1 MAPRPL
7 WKGYLKLSLVS
18 CAVALYGAANNSEKV
33 SLHVL
38 DRRTGNRVRRQL
50 VDAESGDVVESDD
63 QVRGYE
69 IAKNEYVM
77 LEDEE
82 LDAIALESTHTIE
95 IDQFVPR
102 RQIDEV
108 YLDSP
113 YYLTPSD
120 EVGAEAF
127 VVIRDAMR
135 DQDVV
140 GLAHVVLYRRE
151 RVAMLEPRGKGIL
164 ATTLRYGSE
173 VRDDRGYFDEIP
185 EIDVPDEM
193 VDLAAHI
200 IKTKA
205 GKFDPARFEDRYE
218 DALVELIKAKQ
229 AGRAPKGPEP
239 PKPSNVI
246 NLMDALRRSVAAG
259 GRGKAA
265 GGEKRGPRA
274 KAKRAAGARSRRR
287 AAAPRKSAPPARK
300 AG

>member
-33 SLHVL
+33 SLHIL

-69 IAKNEYVM
+69 IAKDEYVM

-102 RQIDEV
+102 RQIDEI

-151 RVAMLEPRGKGIL
+151 RMLMLEPRGKGIL
-164 ATTLRYGSE
+164 ATALRYGYE
-173 VRDDRGYFDEIP
+173 VRDERGYFDEIP
-185 EIDVPDEM
+185 KIEVPDEM

-246 NLMDALRRSVAAG
+246 NLMDALRQSLKTNSKQTHASRANRKNRRSKAG
-259 GRGKAA
+259 
-265 GGEKRGPRA
+265 
-274 KAKRAAGARSRRR
+274 RRR
-287 AAAPRKSAPPARK
+287 TS
-300 AG
+300 

>member
-33 SLHVL
+33 SLHIL

-63 QVRGYE
+63 QVRGYK
-69 IAKNEYVM
+69 IAKDEYVM

-102 RQIDEV
+102 RQIDEI
-108 YLDSP
+108 YLDAP
-113 YYLTPSD
+113 YYLVPGD

-127 VVIRDAMR
+127 AVVRDAMR
-135 DQDVV
+135 DQNVV

-164 ATTLRYGSE
+164 ATTLRYGYE
-173 VRDDRGYFDEIP
+173 VRDDRDYFDEIP
-185 EIDVPDEM
+185 KVDVPDEM

-205 GKFDPARFEDRYE
+205 GRFDPARFEDRYE

-229 AGRAPKGPEP
+229 AGRTPKGPEP

-259 GRGKAA
+259 G
-265 GGEKRGPRA
+265 EKRGPRA
-274 KAKRAAGARSRRR
+274 KAKRSAAAGARSRRR
-287 AAAPRKSAPPARK
+287 AAPPRKSAPRVRK

>member
-69 IAKNEYVM
+69 IAKNEYEM

-113 YYLTPSD
+113 YYLIPSD

-259 GRGKAA
+259 G
-265 GGEKRGPRA
+265 EKRGPRA

>member
-246 NLMDALRRSVAAG
+246 NLMDALRESLKTNSK
-259 GRGKAA
+259 RGSSSGTNRKKRQSKAHRRKAA
-265 GGEKRGPRA
+265 
-274 KAKRAAGARSRRR
+274 
-287 AAAPRKSAPPARK
+287 
-300 AG
+300 

>member
-33 SLHVL
+33 SLHIL

-77 LEDEE
+77 LEDDE

-151 RVAMLEPRGKGIL
+151 RVVMLEPRGKGIL

-185 EIDVPDEM
+185 KIDVPDEM

>member
-185 EIDVPDEM
+185 KIDVPDEM

-259 GRGKAA
+259 G
-265 GGEKRGPRA
+265 EKRGPRA